1 MGRDL
6 RKYAGQTSMRLVLGG
21 ILLLFIVGI
30 GLIYAFYGGQAA
42 IMGLLCMVI
51 GLTPLLMIW
60 FVLWVIEW
68 LTRRAK
74 QE

>member
-51 GLTPLLMIW
+51 GLIPLLMIW